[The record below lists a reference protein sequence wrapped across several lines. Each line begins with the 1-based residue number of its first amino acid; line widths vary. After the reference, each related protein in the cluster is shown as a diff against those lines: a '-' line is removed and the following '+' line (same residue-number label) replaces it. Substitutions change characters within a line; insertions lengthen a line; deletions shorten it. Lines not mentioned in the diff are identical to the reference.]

1 MTKRIILAAA
11 SGLLATAASAT
22 PLPPAYGD
30 LPAIH
35 QEGEITYLSGG
46 IGQDEAQAMKRAAA
60 QYPLELVFVQR
71 DGKKENYLADM
82 PVRIVDAKGA
92 VVFEGRSEGPYFLA
106 ELPKGSYTVSTKWD
120 AWSFSRHV
128 NVGKEHER
136 VVFEW
141 GPELNHAA
149 SN

>member
-1 MTKRIILAAA
+1 MAKSTILAAA
-11 SGLLATAASAT
+11 SGLLAAAASAT
-22 PLPPAYGD
+22 PLAPAYGE

-35 QEGEITYLSGG
+35 REGEITYLSGG
-46 IGQDEAQAMKRAAA
+46 IGHDEAQAMKRAAG

-92 VVFEGRSEGPYFLA
+92 VVFEGVSDGPYFLA
-106 ELPKGSYTVSTKWD
+106 QLPTGSYTVSTKWD

-128 NVGKEHER
+128 NVGKMHER
-136 VVFEW
+136 VVFAW
-141 GPELNHAA
+141 GPVYVPHPA
-149 SN
+149 

>member
-1 MTKRIILAAA
+1 MAKRIILAAA

-22 PLPPAYGD
+22 VLPPGYAG
-30 LPAIH
+30 LPAVH
-35 QEGEITYLSGG
+35 HEGEITYLTGG
-46 IGQDEAQAMKRAAA
+46 IGHDEAQAMKRAAGH
-60 QYPLELVFVQR
+60 YPLELVFVQR

-82 PVRIVDAKGA
+82 PVRIVDARGA

-106 ELPKGSYTVSTKWD
+106 ELPKGRYTVSTQWD

-128 NVGKEHER
+128 IVGKEHER

-141 GPELNHAA
+141 GPVYTQHPA
-149 SN
+149 